1 MKLSEKTLN
10 VKSILLITIIL
21 PVVVI
26 FASSIAI
33 IITAKSVQP
42 GSVFDISVLET
53 DEYAVP
59 ETNEEAL
66 SQFTS
71 LINDAVSSGIIRYS
85 GKTEIEIRDIKC
97 SNENA
102 EKIFSFLSGKFSSHM
117 KEGFEESS
125 IKYGEDASALPE
137 ILPESTPDLYSCE
150 NENGKITLKL
160 TYTKVFG
167 NMYFS
172 AKDKAAVSMLAKENE
187 SVFSS
192 INEKL
197 VPCDVVFT
205 LTYDNKTKEIS
216 CLSVERAY
224 TYSSNI
230 SFVNT
235 LYKAGSASLSM
246 TPVFTESYEISYAG
260 IKIEEDIKTLTKNG
274 YDTLTITPFT
284 ESNLSEDEYTLS
296 FTSSDESVATV
307 DENGQVS
314 AVNESEKSV
323 TVTVTLQYLGKTF
336 TDSCKVYVVTPVE
349 KMTVSDTAV
358 TLKTGEKKE
367 ISGKVSP
374 DDATIKTVLF
384 HSSDEGVAKVSENGE
399 ITATGKGTAIITA
412 YSEEGF
418 IAAECTV
425 TVTD

>member
-150 NENGKITLKL
+150 NENDKITLKL

-172 AKDKAAVSMLAKENE
+172 AKDKTAVSMLAKENE